1 MGSHTDT
8 PSLVFYPEQEKL
20 SRKLYSRVAIFDGKN
35 KFISSEAGEALFLKR
50 RKISI

>member
-20 SRKLYSRVAIFDGKN
+20 SRKLYSRAAVFGGKN
-35 KFISSEAGEALFLKR
+35 KIPTQNPR
-50 RKISI
+50 